1 MRRRDFLRGAAAA
14 GTGAAA
20 LSRAPTVS
28 GLTLEDFT
36 RDVRCPCGCGERLN
50 RCSSR
55 PARQGKA
62 FIREKISEGWSRDRI
77 IDAYVERFTG
87 PANSEYEL
95 RVTVEKSGR
104 GLLLWLFP
112 PVSVAVAASALYYFV
127 TQRTGESG
135 AGASGESDNFY
146 CPSCGEEA
154 ERGAEFCTDC
164 GESL

>member
-1 MRRRDFLRGAAAA
+1 MRRRQVLKGAAAA

-20 LSRAPTVS
+20 LSRVPGAM
-28 GLTLEDFT
+28 GMTLEDFS

-50 RCSSR
+50 RCSS
-55 PARQGKA
+55 PKARQGKA

-77 IDAYVERFTG
+77 IDTYVERFTG
-87 PANSEYEL
+87 PANSGYEL

-112 PVSVAVAASALYYFV
+112 PVSVAVAASALYLFV
-127 TQRTGESG
+127 TRRTGVEASRDVGSG
-135 AGASGESDNFY
+135 Y

-154 ERGAEFCTDC
+154 VGGAEFCTGC
-164 GESL
+164 GDSL